1 MNENFIN
8 IKIDREERPDVDRL
22 YMQYLLAMG
31 KGGVWPLSVCER
43 FHPIH
48 QFRKSADICT
58 VLTPTLEPFFA
69 GTYFP
74 PKQFRALLERVADLW
89 EDDRDQCE
97 KLGRDVIASMK
108 EMGAESVSPSAQFRS
123 ITSLTP

>member
-1 MNENFIN
+1 VSLHPADNL
-8 IKIDREERPDVDRL
+8 RRP
-22 YMQYLLAMG
+22 
-31 KGGVWPLSVCER
+31 
-43 FHPIH
+43 
-48 QFRKSADICT
+48 ADT
-58 VLTPTLEPFFA
+58 FEVLTPTLEPFFA

-108 EMGAESVSPSAQFRS
+108 EMGAESVSPSAQSRS
-123 ITSLTP
+123 IKSLTP